1 MIVIECQPNTPAWYE
16 ARAGK
21 ITASRF
27 ADAVSVC
34 KKASGKRKV
43 GDPSATSDGY
53 AADVVMERLSG
64 KPKENV
70 TARVLERGHD
80 LEPVG
85 RRKYEA
91 RTKYFVSESGVCV
104 TDDGLFG
111 YSTDGLVERDGL
123 IEIKCPVDNHKI
135 LEIWRTGD
143 ISEYMHQ
150 MQGGMWITGRRWCDF
165 IMYVPDLESMGKD
178 LYVQR
183 VMRDDVFIDDMVLK
197 LARFAKTV
205 ETWEALMR
213 VVKAPAATPP
223 APVEIAVPDWKKPFL
238 TTQG

>member
-1 MIVIECQPNTPAWYE
+1 MIVLDHQQGTAEWHA

-27 ADAVSVC
+27 ADAISVC

-43 GDPSATSDGY
+43 GDPSAVSDGY
-53 AADVVMERLSG
+53 AADLVMERISG
-64 KPKENV
+64 RPKDNV
-70 TARVLERGHD
+70 TARVLERGHEMEV
-80 LEPVG
+80 LA
-85 RRKYEA
+85 RMKYEA
-91 RTKYFVSESGVCV
+91 RTKTFVTEAGLCVDDSGVFAYSS
-104 TDDGLFG
+104 DGFA
-111 YSTDGLVERDGL
+111 DRDGL
-123 IEIKCPVDNHKI
+123 IEIKAPVDNSKI

-165 IMYVPDLESMGKD
+165 IMYVPDLADIGKD

-183 VMRDDVFIDDMVLK
+183 VMRDDVFIDDMVLQ

-213 VVKAPAATPP
+213 TIKAPAATPP
-223 APVEIAVPDWKKPFL
+223 APVEIAVPDWKKQFM